1 MVAAAAPARPEP
13 SRNRASTRR
22 DAHTVGHRKEPDVS
36 RILAYTSPARGHL
49 FPLVPILDELHARG
63 HEIHLRTLSSE
74 VAMTRA
80 RGFHSGPIDA
90 AIEAVEHRDFE
101 GKNPREG
108 LKISVRTF
116 IERAAHET
124 PDLGQAIETV
134 QPDALIADVQTW
146 GGLAV
151 AEAWD
156 GPWASFIPY
165 PLALPSVDAPPFG
178 PGLRPARGLPGRIRD
193 RLLRPLVY
201 GAMAKIILPP
211 VNQIRTAAG
220 LSDAGDDF
228 MTRAPLVLYMTAEPF
243 EYHRRD
249 WPDNIEMI
257 GPCAW
262 DPPAAAPEW
271 LDDVKRPLVLVTTS
285 SEFQDDGHLVRTAL
299 EALSTEDVEVVAT
312 LPAQDPQS
320 FADAPANARVLPF
333 VPHAPLLERAA
344 VAITHGGMGATQKA
358 LARGVPVCAVP
369 FGRDQLEV
377 ARRVEVSGAG
387 VRLPASKLTPERLR
401 ASVHEAMNRRQAAQR
416 IADAFARAGG
426 PCRAADLY
434 EELVPDTAASMS

>member
-1 MVAAAAPARPEP
+1 M
-13 SRNRASTRR
+13 
-22 DAHTVGHRKEPDVS
+22 S

-49 FPLVPILDELHARG
+49 FPVTPILDELRKRG
-63 HEIHLRTLSSE
+63 HEIHLRTLASAVEMARS
-74 VAMTRA
+74 
-80 RGFHSGPIDA
+80 RGFHADAIDP
-90 AIEAVEHRDFE
+90 AIEAVEHHDFE
-101 GKNPREG
+101 SKNPRDA
-108 LKISVRTF
+108 LKIGVRTF
-116 IERAAHET
+116 LERARYDA
-124 PDLGQAIETV
+124 PDLRRAIDAV
-134 QPDALIADVQTW
+134 QPDALIVDVQTW
-146 GGLAV
+146 GGLAA
-151 AEAWD
+151 AEAWG
-156 GPWASFIPY
+156 GPWASFCPY
-165 PLALPSVDAPPFG
+165 PLPLPSRDAPPFG
-178 PGLRPARGLPGRIRD
+178 PGLAPARGPLGRLRD
-193 RLLRPLVY
+193 RMLHPIIY
-201 GAMAKIILPP
+201 GSVRKIVSPA
-211 VNQIRTAAG
+211 VNEIRGQWG

-312 LPAQDPQS
+312 LPAQDTQS
-320 FADAPANARVLPF
+320 FGDAPANARVLPF

-416 IADAFARAGG
+416 IADAFERAGG
-426 PCRAADLY
+426 PPRAADLY
-434 EELVPDTAASMS
+434 EELVPNAAASVS